1 MEFMEKTI
9 MSALILLMEC
19 GLDFLR
25 NVLFLKLISDIFRRH
40 RKEQILLLSAVC
52 TSVALVLNLQQVI
65 FMSPNMFI
73 LTFFILCVSGWLI
86 VKEET
91 FAVVSV
97 TFFYMVYMRCYEYFI
112 FYIFRLS
119 ENSGEVLAAS
129 VQMPVFLHVMFFMS
143 ARIPEIAGLFLMRIW
158 IRRISIVKNGMLKMF
173 FASLAGYIVLELIL
187 SRSVTGENDSFMMNL
202 LLILFGSMTA
212 VLIFL
217 LFDLDLSGK
226 KYRIENERIKRQL
239 LEEKYQSLNEI
250 YGRNAK
256 LYHDLNNHLNL
267 LWQLLDEGK
276 IEEAKTYISDISE
289 PIRHMQKVT
298 WTGED
303 MIDVVLNSK
312 IEIMQ
317 EKSIDYQMNV
327 EFPQNTGISET
338 DICTIL
344 SNLLD
349 NAIEAVEKLPRQ
361 EIPVKITMRSIKK
374 ILFIQIENP
383 CIETEVPE
391 NRLPETSKTE
401 KEKHGWGLWN
411 VSDIADKY
419 QGTFQVESEN
429 GIFKA
434 VVMLFFLQ

>member
-1 MEFMEKTI
+1 MN
-9 MSALILLMEC
+9 ALILLTEC

-25 NVLFLKLISDIFRRH
+25 NALFLKLISDIFRRH
-40 RKEQILLLSAVC
+40 RKGQILFLSAVC
-52 TSVALVLNLQQVI
+52 TGVSLFLNLQYVTLI
-65 FMSPNMFI
+65 SPNMFI

-91 FAVVSV
+91 FAVISV
-97 TFFYMVYMRCYEYFI
+97 TSFYMVYLRCYEYFI
-112 FYIFRLS
+112 FYVFRLFG
-119 ENSGEVLAAS
+119 NSGEVLT
-129 VQMPVFLHVMFFMS
+129 VPTQMPVFLHVMFFMS
-143 ARIPEIAGLFLMRIW
+143 IRIPEIAGLFLLRIW
-158 IRRISIVKNGMLKMF
+158 ICRISIVKNRMLKVLF
-173 FASLAGYIVLELIL
+173 SSLAGYIALGLIL
-187 SRSVTGENDSFMMNL
+187 SRPVAVESDRFMMNL

-298 WTGED
+298 WTGVD
-303 MIDVVLNSK
+303 IIDVVLNSK

-317 EKSIDYQMNV
+317 EKAIDYQMNV

-391 NRLPETSKTE
+391 DGLPETSKTE